1 MAHAARHPV
10 CAGGRSTPGGL
21 GLLAMCHCLVPRL
34 LWQPTCVHPAPS
46 SKPPPHPTTLPA
58 YARAGLHR
66 YKLRLCFE
74 VVDLA
79 PALPA
84 VVNHHEAR
92 AYANWLSAK
101 QVGACLSWGGG
112 GGGGGRAC
120 KWGRLVALA
129 RALLGRLAGAS
140 GASDARGMRPQ
151 AAGTRHMW
159 LPRRGPGWLAAHFAQ
174 PLRAPAPTAAG
185 PAGRR
190 RAAPA
195 DRAGAPPPAGH
206 CQARRRG
213 PRRRGPGCASR
224 GAPGESCAALLPACC
239 LRMIGQSEGRRG
251 GRPGRA
257 ELRPARRMVLTPAL
271 PPVHR
276 SPHVQ

>member
-1 MAHAARHPV
+1 MGFLRLMAHAARHPV

-112 GGGGGRAC
+112 AGGAGVPASGDVWWRSPGLCWGGWLGRAALRTLEAC
-120 KWGRLVALA
+120 ARRPQGHATCGSPGGALA
-129 RALLGRLAGAS
+129 GWRHTLLSPCAPLPQRLQGLRGDAALRLLTEPEHH
-140 GASDARGMRPQ
+140 R
-151 AAGTRHMW
+151 
-159 LPRRGPGWLAAHFAQ
+159 
-174 PLRAPAPTAAG
+174 LRAIAKRDAEGRAAEDPG
-185 PAGRR
+185 ALQGVPLGSPVRPFFR
-190 RAAPA
+190 RAAC
-195 DRAGAPPPAGH
+195 G
-206 CQARRRG
+206 
-213 PRRRGPGCASR
+213 
-224 GAPGESCAALLPACC
+224 
-239 LRMIGQSEGRRG
+239 
-251 GRPGRA
+251 
-257 ELRPARRMVLTPAL
+257 
-271 PPVHR
+271 
-276 SPHVQ
+276 